1 MFGPTF
7 HLAELVTVR
16 EARMTNM
23 WIEVSFGRIGQRGL
37 DDQYKLRQRLI

>member
-16 EARMTNM
+16 GRMTNM
-23 WIEVSFGRIGQRGL
+23 WIEFSFGRIGQRGL